1 MAKDIL
7 VQSTSLTTELAYS
20 LSVLISAMLLTDCCP
35 ILLRRQVFDLH
46 NSQNDRS
53 TEDGMILDSYA
64 KIQAWKHATHSV
76 LLIRQ

>member
-1 MAKDIL
+1 
-7 VQSTSLTTELAYS
+7 
-20 LSVLISAMLLTDCCP
+20 MLLTDCCP
-35 ILLRRQVFDLH
+35 ILLRRQVFNLH

-53 TEDGMILDSYA
+53 TEDGMILESYA